1 MINSIC
7 KFNLF
12 LGTFFNTSVFLDLD
26 IFSHFGKYQ
35 QQTIAA
41 DEPEWWLKFFLLKF
55 QTLII
60 IVTTNVT
67 VCALR
72 NGVWYSSFFVLIPQL
87 FLYDGANIRNIICW
101 FF

>member
-41 DEPEWWLKFFLLKF
+41 DEPGRMMVEVFLDRHRPCRSHNS
-55 QTLII
+55 LI
-60 IVTTNVT
+60 
-67 VCALR
+67 AYDPDPDDDPDESL
-72 NGVWYSSFFVLIPQL
+72 SSFFASFSQDLVL
-87 FLYDGANIRNIICW
+87 ACVSSH
-101 FF
+101 